1 MIAASMDLLSA
12 GDAPEVPSVA
22 ELLLSGGQALTV
34 PEKGCPSPVCS
45 PLSCSSSDSGV
56 LSSLSEED
64 QFLAGLFGVDFPLL
78 SENASEQPFLSE
90 TAQDITSFVQLQ
102 PPTSAMLEGGLE
114 YADSPSPPPSSEKQK
129 GNDSLMERNR
139 KNAEAARQNRMKKKK
154 YVEDLE
160 KEKTGLKTENVVL
173 KTKCGE
179 LEATVRRLTA
189 EVRYLR
195 SVLANESTL
204 SSLIQN
210 IPDTPGVS
218 LTSSFSRKRPLKD
231 SVNNSGSDRR
241 AKKSKTSSEEPVTGG
256 VCLHVSK
263 SVVSLEFC
271 ATCSQQ
277 AAQAIQD

>member
-12 GDAPEVPSVA
+12 GDAPVVPSVA
-22 ELLLSGGQALTV
+22 ELLLSGSQAVTV
-34 PEKGCPSPVCS
+34 PEKGGTSPVYS
-45 PLSCSSSDSGV
+45 PLSCTSSDSGV
-56 LSSLSEED
+56 LSSLTEED
-64 QFLAGLFGVDFPLL
+64 QFLAGLFGAEFPLL
-78 SENASEQPFLSE
+78 SESATSQPFLSE
-90 TAQDITSFVQLQ
+90 PDQSIAPFLNPR
-102 PPTSAMLEGGLE
+102 PPAGAMLAEE
-114 YADSPSPPPSSEKQK
+114 FADSPPPSESGENLKVNESQ
-129 GNDSLMERNR
+129 LERNR
-139 KNAEAARQNRMKKKK
+139 KNAEAARQNRIKKKK
-154 YVEDLE
+154 HMEDLE
-160 KEKTGLKTENVVL
+160 KERSGLKTENVVL

-179 LEATVRRLTA
+179 LEATVRRLAA

-241 AKKSKTSSEEPVTGG
+241 VKKSKTGSEEPVTGG

-263 SVVSLEFC
+263 NVVSLEFC

-277 AAQAIQD
+277 AAQAVQD